1 MTKDSFLL
9 LLQTTFS
16 KAEESLKQ
24 TASHL
29 QIIKKNSHKYH
40 LYKDDQIKRPRID
53 GPVK

>member
-9 LLQTTFS
+9 QTTFI

-24 TASHL
+24 IASHL

-40 LYKDDQIKRPRID
+40 LYKDDKIKRPQID
-53 GPVK
+53 GLVK

>member
-9 LLQTTFS
+9 QTKFI
-16 KAEESLKQ
+16 KAEESLRP

-40 LYKDDQIKRPRID
+40 LYKDD
-53 GPVK
+53 